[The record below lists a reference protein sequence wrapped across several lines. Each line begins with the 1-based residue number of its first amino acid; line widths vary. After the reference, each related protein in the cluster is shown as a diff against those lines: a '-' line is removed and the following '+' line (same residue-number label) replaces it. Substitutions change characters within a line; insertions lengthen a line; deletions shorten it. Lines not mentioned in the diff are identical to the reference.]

1 MSMCV
6 DPLSDSHLQHRELI
20 SKTRK
25 WHWATIGPQHLLH
38 SPSWETGREREEVC
52 VWVCVCVCVIERIA
66 VQQAG
71 TVGTQLPML
80 ECGAHTGKYK
90 HTHTHTKYNPCRQTH
105 MVQLHKYTHAD

>member
-38 SPSWETGREREEVC
+38 SPSRETGRERERERGGGESEC
-52 VWVCVCVCVIERIA
+52 VRVCVCVCVGE
-66 VQQAG
+66 
-71 TVGTQLPML
+71 
-80 ECGAHTGKYK
+80 
-90 HTHTHTKYNPCRQTH
+90 
-105 MVQLHKYTHAD
+105 